1 MLIISRTRLLGT
13 LLICLVALLFAL
25 PNVLPETWRARL
37 PAFLPH
43 NTVNLGLDLRGGSH
57 LLMQVDTADYLKKQM
72 ISLQDD
78 VRARLRAKNVETQGV
93 SIADGGLNIKL
104 TNSEQYE
111 TARTALAD
119 FTDTMS
125 LTREDANLRLA
136 YTERGLRELK
146 GRLLDQSMEIVDR
159 RVNALGTVEPVIQ
172 RQGDDRIVLQVPGLS
187 DPAQLKE
194 ILGRTASM
202 TFHLLDESVG
212 SRGTV
217 LDPKLSVPFGTQI
230 LPMDESDSKRA
241 GAKEGEPESPALSI
255 AVQRRALLTGDML
268 TSAQAAYGQEGG
280 AVVNFRFNKLGA
292 RKFARITS
300 DNVNKRFAIVLD
312 DKVLTA
318 PVINTPIAGGSGQIS
333 GNFTIES
340 ANNLALLLRSG
351 ALPAPLKIIEERTVG
366 PSLGSDSIAAGKAA
380 SILGVVLVMAFMVL
394 AYGLFGVF
402 ANIALLIN
410 LVAVMGTLSF
420 FQATLTLPGIAG
432 IVLTLGIAVDANV
445 LIYERIKEEIRHGR
459 SPLNAIETGFKT
471 AFATIIDSHVTQ
483 LIAAVLLFYFGSG
496 SIKGFAVTLM
506 IGLLWSIY
514 TANNLTKLMVALWVR
529 RTRPKT
535 LSL

>member
-1 MLIISRTRLLGT
+1 MLIISRSRLLGT
-13 LLICLVALLFAL
+13 FLICFIAVLFAL
-25 PNVLPETWRARL
+25 PNVLPESVRSKL
-37 PAFLPH
+37 PAYLPH
-43 NTVNLGLDLRGGSH
+43 NTLNLGLDLRGGSH
-57 LLMQVDTADYLKKQM
+57 LLMQVDTADYIKKQM
-72 ISLQDD
+72 LTIQDET
-78 VRARLRAKNVETQGV
+78 RARLRGQNIGLKGVVLVENG
-93 SIADGGLNIKL
+93 INIRL
-104 TNSEQYE
+104 EDVAQE
-111 TARTALAD
+111 AAARAALKD
-119 FTDTMS
+119 YTDTMQLS
-125 LTREDANLRLA
+125 RDGDLLRLE
-136 YTERGLRELK
+136 YTDRGLRELK
-146 GRLLDQSMEIVDR
+146 GRLLDQSIEIVDR

-172 RQGDDRIVLQVPGLS
+172 RQGEDRIVLQVPGL
-187 DPAQLKE
+187 DNPAQLKE
-194 ILGRTASM
+194 ILGRSASM
-202 TFHLLDESVG
+202 SFHLLDESVG
-212 SRGTV
+212 VRGTV
-217 LDPKLSVPFGTQI
+217 LDPKQTAPFGTQI
-230 LPMDESDSKRA
+230 LPMDDSD
-241 GAKEGEPESPALSI
+241 AKKTDAKSDEATPAYSV

-292 RKFARITS
+292 RKFARITT

-318 PVINTPIAGGSGQIS
+318 PEIKSPITGGSGQIS

-366 PSLGSDSIAAGKAA
+366 PSLGSDSIAAGRAA
-380 SILGVVLVMAFMVL
+380 SILGIVLVMAFMVL
-394 AYGLFGVF
+394 AYGLFGIF
-402 ANIALLIN
+402 ANIALFIN
-410 LVAVMGTLSF
+410 LIAIMGTLSF
-420 FQATLTLPGIAG
+420 FGATLTLPGIAG

-459 SPLNAIETGFKT
+459 SPLSAIETGFKT

-496 SIKGFAVTLM
+496 TIKGFAVTLM

-514 TANNLTKLMVALWVR
+514 TANNLTKLMVAVWVR

-535 LSL
+535 LAL